1 MDGAEVTGAKHKA
14 LFAILA
20 TAPNGRATRA
30 HLQSMLWGRSSYD
43 GGQMSL
49 RRALSDIKRT
59 LGADIFETLFAP
71 TNSEVSLDMGGVRLL
86 GRPGSGAFLEGLDI
100 PEDGFTA
107 WRDGIRE
114 NPQQVFALYGP
125 SHPARSMAVLPCISI
140 LPFRVVMGDDQH
152 RVLGDWLAEQICR
165 SMSRSRLVAVISH
178 MSARTLAGSSVA
190 LSDVREKLAVDYVLT
205 GSIRA
210 AGDVIMLDADLVDAR
225 TGRILWTR
233 HHQGTMADF
242 ISGESAAE
250 FEIVSAIGRAIASDA
265 IAHTSTRRL
274 ADIDDHYLL
283 IAGVGQLHQLSLS
296 SFAESREMI
305 KEAIRRA
312 PRTAEAHAWLADWY
326 VKSVFNGW
334 STDRAA
340 DAGHARDATARAL
353 DIDPENA
360 FCLTMDGTVQ
370 NTLIADPDAA
380 MQAFDH
386 ALEINPNE
394 ALGHLQKGV
403 LHAFNDEADMAL
415 SSVTNANRLSP
426 TDPFGYFYN
435 SMTATAYLSSELWED
450 ALRFADKSLRH
461 NDRHTSTLRAKLT
474 ALYMLGRLDE
484 AHETYTLLKRR
495 DPEFSVEH
503 YAKHHPAAAYRTGQ
517 TAITAM
523 RALEHWAPK
532 SD

>member
-1 MDGAEVTGAKHKA
+1 MRATGNGAPEVTGAKHKA

-20 TAPNGRATRA
+20 TSPNGRATRA
-30 HLQSMLWGRSSYD
+30 HLQNMLWGRSSYD

-59 LGADIFETLFAP
+59 LGSDIYEAIIAP
-71 TNSEVSLDMGGVRLL
+71 TNAEISLDLGGVRLAGSP
-86 GRPGSGAFLEGLDI
+86 GRGTFLEGLDI
-100 PEDGFTA
+100 PEKGFTA
-107 WRDGIRE
+107 WRDEIRE
-114 NPQQVFALYGP
+114 SPGKLDALFGTVR
-125 SHPARSMAVLPCISI
+125 ARPTMAVLPCVSI
-140 LPFRVVMGDDQH
+140 LPFRVVVGDKQH
-152 RVLGDWLAEQICR
+152 DVLGDWLAEQICR

-178 MSARTLAGSSVA
+178 MSARNLANTTMA
-190 LSDVREKLAVDYVLT
+190 LTDVREKLAVDYVLT

-210 AGDVIMLDADLVDAR
+210 MGDEILLDTDFIDAR

-233 HHQGTMADF
+233 HHRGEMADF
-242 ISGESAAE
+242 ISGESEAE
-250 FEIVSAIGRAIASDA
+250 FEIVSAIGRAIAAEA
-265 IAHTSTRRL
+265 IQHTAHRRL
-274 ADIDDHYLL
+274 ADIEDHHLL

-305 KEAIRRA
+305 NEAIRRA
-312 PRTAEAHAWLADWY
+312 PQTAEAHAWLADWY

-340 DAGHARDATARAL
+340 DTRHAQDATARAL

-450 ALRFADKSLRH
+450 ALHFADKSLLH
-461 NDRHTSTLRAKLT
+461 NDRHVSTLRAKLT
-474 ALYMLGRLDE
+474 ALYNLGRIEE
-484 AHETYTLLKRR
+484 AREVSTLLLRR
-495 DPEFSVEH
+495 DPDFSVAH
-503 YAKHHPAAAYRTGQ
+503 YERFHPASRFNSGRLVAEAL
-517 TAITAM
+517 
-523 RALEHWAPK
+523 RAVGMK
-532 SD
+532 